1 MAVTVLLL
9 LALAATAHGQSHIET
24 DLQIYPQNGST
35 FGGTPVIVSGAN
47 LTAILDDY
55 NVTCAFNDVQSMGYV
70 INATTVACISPQVE
84 LRMKVTLSI
93 TVNGPNVM
101 ITGTIEFYFSTS
113 ILAVLDLLA
122 KYRTLPDIIRRNIC
136 CKWAKK
142 QNIAETN
149 RIAAVLPPCPCEKSQ
164 IMQSKDFQLENTS
177 SFIRNIFHPNSTCCY
192 RERVLRESE
201 RKAGQQCCYD
211 SSGHLLVGPPGGG
224 TIDFVSPNVSVA
236 KHFIYD
242 VLPYLFCC
250 PQMCDKYYKFRPSDN
265 GSRSKDQGRY

>member
-101 ITGTIEFYFSTS
+101 ITGTIEFYFSSAFCLTTTAQFTDFPCVP
-113 ILAVLDLLA
+113 L
-122 KYRTLPDIIRRNIC
+122 
-136 CKWAKK
+136 
-142 QNIAETN
+142 
-149 RIAAVLPPCPCEKSQ
+149 RI
-164 IMQSKDFQLENTS
+164 EN
-177 SFIRNIFHPNSTCCY
+177 
-192 RERVLRESE
+192 
-201 RKAGQQCCYD
+201 
-211 SSGHLLVGPPGGG
+211 
-224 TIDFVSPNVSVA
+224 
-236 KHFIYD
+236 
-242 VLPYLFCC
+242 
-250 PQMCDKYYKFRPSDN
+250 
-265 GSRSKDQGRY
+265 